1 MIQRLCTLYFPRK
14 RLILL
19 KKNDLSTE
27 KTAFTITTIFIYRS
41 IVNRQKKRKS
51 GDIFKKHAKSISKKS
66 QRQQRDPLPNRLPG
80 ITWMPTFAKEQRPWS
95 LKLNCQTWLPN
106 RDLSVRS
113 TSNMPLQ
120 QENPW
125 FLLAAVD
132 KCLHIHRMTCGKS
145 RSLSTAWFLSQTSPR
160 SIQCLYAYFFVR

>member
-1 MIQRLCTLYFPRK
+1 MIQRLCTLYFSRK

-51 GDIFKKHAKSISKKS
+51 GDIFKKHAKSISKKK
-66 QRQQRDPLPNRLPG
+66 
-80 ITWMPTFAKEQRPWS
+80 PTATSRPTAKPSCRNHLDASVRARTAPVVAQA
-95 LKLNCQTWLPN
+95 WLPN
-106 RDLSVRS
+106 RDLSVRC
-113 TSNMPLQ
+113 TSNMSLQ

-132 KCLHIHRMTCGKS
+132 KCLYIHRMRCGKS
-145 RSLSTAWFLSQTSPR
+145 RSLSTARFLSQTSPR
-160 SIQCLYAYFFVR
+160 SIQCLCAYFFVR